1 MTESELVE
9 ASGRNA
15 AAALKH
21 FTRSSGG
28 SVEEE
33 AGILLAASPNP
44 YCGPFHNA
52 AVRLDQESDPGW
64 VLRRADEFFGARR
77 RGYILWI
84 APGKDA
90 DLENNAVTAGMAL
103 RRPAAG
109 APDMVVTAPLAPV
122 KPPDGVTVIHVTT
135 ADQTATFGEIVAGAY
150 AAREEPSP
158 SLHGDSK
165 EAPGVTDDVTGVP
178 AVDGEPQ
185 PLAAAMTMFSNPS
198 ALLAP
203 EAYAVI
209 ACLEGEPV
217 SCAVQYQS
225 DDVAGVYWVST
236 LRAARRRG
244 LAELVTQA
252 VVNQGFRRGAR
263 VVTLQASSMGD
274 QLYRRMGFTE
284 IGRHRRYIRTRPTDS
299 LAQPEA

>member
-1 MTESELVE
+1 MAQRRT
-9 ASGRNA
+9 SGANMITTPNIMRSHRN
-15 AAALKH
+15 
-21 FTRSSGG
+21 G
-28 SVEEE
+28 SHPPARTDPAPVTDRDQPQPPRPPANPGRHPRREY
-33 AGILLAASPNP
+33 AASQASHHGTHPDQ
-44 YCGPFHNA
+44 A
-52 AVRLDQESDPGW
+52 KRLCAQPC
-64 VLRRADEFFGARR
+64 RADEFFGARR

-209 ACLEGEPV
+209 ACLE
-217 SCAVQYQS
+217 
-225 DDVAGVYWVST
+225 
-236 LRAARRRG
+236 
-244 LAELVTQA
+244 
-252 VVNQGFRRGAR
+252 
-263 VVTLQASSMGD
+263 
-274 QLYRRMGFTE
+274 
-284 IGRHRRYIRTRPTDS
+284 
-299 LAQPEA
+299 